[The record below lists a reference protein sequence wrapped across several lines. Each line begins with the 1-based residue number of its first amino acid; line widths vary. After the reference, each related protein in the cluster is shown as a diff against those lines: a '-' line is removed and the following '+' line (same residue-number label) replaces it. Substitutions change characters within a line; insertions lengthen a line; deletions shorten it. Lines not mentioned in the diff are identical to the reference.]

1 MDLKGNGY
9 RLVFEENFNG
19 GMETNKWK
27 ALDET
32 VKAHSAKDNKETVP
46 THVNTQAASK
56 HAGAELHYIPENVC
70 CENGELVIRADRD
83 GDGFTGGKAVCNGF
97 VFSYGYI
104 EVTALVP
111 DFQNGVWPVFGFCG
125 TDGTVYKPMV
135 DIIAVHGA
143 KGKNAAGMYMK
154 WTDDIYE
161 TQHSVNCLYDAEDRY
176 RRFYPSS
183 RVPDKLTPGY
193 HVFAVEWTKDRLK
206 YSCDGEVY
214 CQVDITAKPFDA
226 FTCGALV
233 KLTAG
238 LSVGLPNIDPPDAN
252 TVLPTEFKIKNI
264 KVYQNDGIFVK
275 R

>member
-9 RLVFEENFNG
+9 RLVFEENFDG

-143 KGKNAAGMYMK
+143 KGKKCSRNVHEM
-154 WTDDIYE
+154 
-161 TQHSVNCLYDAEDRY
+161 DR
-176 RRFYPSS
+176 R
-183 RVPDKLTPGY
+183 
-193 HVFAVEWTKDRLK
+193 H
-206 YSCDGEVY
+206 
-214 CQVDITAKPFDA
+214 I
-226 FTCGALV
+226 
-233 KLTAG
+233 
-238 LSVGLPNIDPPDAN
+238 
-252 TVLPTEFKIKNI
+252 
-264 KVYQNDGIFVK
+264 
-275 R
+275 

>member
-1 MDLKGNGY
+1 MATALCLRK
-9 RLVFEENFNG
+9 NFDG

-32 VKAHSAKDNKETVP
+32 VKAHSAKDNKRLSRP
-46 THVNTQAASK
+46 TSTRRLRQK

-97 VFSYGYI
+97 CVFLRLYRGYGSCAGFP
-104 EVTALVP
+104 ERRMA
-111 DFQNGVWPVFGFCG
+111 GVRLCG

-161 TQHSVNCLYDAEDRY
+161 SQHSVNCLYDAEDRY
-176 RRFYPSS
+176 RRF
-183 RVPDKLTPGY
+183 
-193 HVFAVEWTKDRLK
+193 
-206 YSCDGEVY
+206 
-214 CQVDITAKPFDA
+214 
-226 FTCGALV
+226 
-233 KLTAG
+233 
-238 LSVGLPNIDPPDAN
+238 LSV
-252 TVLPTEFKIKNI
+252 
-264 KVYQNDGIFVK
+264 VK
-275 R
+275 SAR